1 MKLTSAIL
9 LLVCCVAMATSSRL
23 STVVTPSDSARISK
37 LFQGK
42 YSSLESAYYS
52 VIGLKSLTSGGA
64 VGSVEKESACELAK
78 SADVTSVTELGYAGA
93 LVKNLQCE
101 VEFSKEAVELATSK
115 LESTNMKTLFSAVS
129 FLTAAGVEVD
139 SSAVMTSLSASIKS
153 DNSVLSSSL
162 ALQAAAM
169 LPTTEGFDDLLATA
183 DIEDMAAQ
191 ADEVDSKYLH
201 FENSLEAT
209 SAFVTAVF
217 VASEVTGQTP
227 AVSNNQAVMLCNYLL
242 RLKNSASSSKQA
254 SMMVVP
260 LGHVVSNKHVVV
272 AMGEVVSGT
281 SVSESRPKI
290 QMLFSNVF
298 GQPITSLTVAADSVT
313 SAADNSLLV
322 DGQDFEFDG
331 LRLYELTVW
340 KGSPKS
346 GFYDVSL
353 SISSTSGK
361 QLVGLS
367 TMDFRVKVTAKITL
381 KNIQLGV
388 ANKDSANKGS
398 LKDVQ
403 YLGKTGPLKAEKQ
416 QRIVMKFQV
425 VDSATQQLIQ
435 PHQAFVRFEHRSS
448 KEDVIFVAESD
459 SQKTYKFE
467 VDLSTNEEL
476 RTGLYSM
483 QLIVGD
489 ATVSNPVF
497 WNFADITLKLGESAS
512 SKQGSALKNLYV
524 TKPTISHVFREAEER
539 PPAVVSQVFTVACL
553 LPLLALLVGWRSIG
567 ANLNGLKLA
576 PKNIIFHLG
585 LAGIFYLYYM
595 FWVKLDMFTT
605 LQYLMGIGSITFVF
619 GNSVL
624 SEMANSRN

>member
-1 MKLTSAIL
+1 MKLSSAIL
-9 LLVCCVAMATSSRL
+9 LLVLVATATASRLTSVVTSS
-23 STVVTPSDSARISK
+23 DSVRISK

-42 YSSLESAYYS
+42 YSDLESAYHS
-52 VIGLKSLTSGGA
+52 VTALKSLTSGGA

-78 SADVTSVTELGYAGA
+78 NADATSVTELGYAGA
-93 LVKNLQCE
+93 LVKALQCN
-101 VEFSKEAVELATSK
+101 VEFSSEAVELATSK

-139 SSAVMTSLSASIKS
+139 SSAVMAALSASMKQ

-162 ALQAAAM
+162 AIQAAAM
-169 LPTTEGFDDLLATA
+169 LPNKEGFEDLLATA

-201 FENSLEAT
+201 FENSLETT
-209 SAFVTAVF
+209 SAFLTAVF

-254 SMMVVP
+254 SMMVAP
-260 LGHVVSNKHVVV
+260 LGHVVSNKHVTV

-298 GQPITSLTVAADSVT
+298 GQPITSLKVTADSVT
-313 SAADNSLLV
+313 SASDNSLLV
-322 DGQDFEFDG
+322 DGQDFNFDG

-353 SISSTSGK
+353 SVSSSSGK
-361 QLVGLS
+361 QLVGIS

-388 ANKDSANKGS
+388 ANKDSAGS

-403 YLGKTGPLKAEKQ
+403 YLGKTAPLKAEKA

-425 VDSATQQLIQ
+425 VDSATEQLIQ
-435 PHQAFVRFEHRSS
+435 PHQAFVRFEHRST

-489 ATVSNPVF
+489 ATISNPVF
-497 WNFADITLKLGESAS
+497 WNFADITLKLGEMAPP
-512 SKQGSALKNLYV
+512 KQSALKNLYI
-524 TKPTISHVFREAEER
+524 TKPPISHKFREAEER
-539 PPAVVSQVFTVACL
+539 PPAIVSQAFTVACL
-553 LPLLALLVGWRSIG
+553 LPLVGLLVAWRSVG

-595 FWVKLDMFTT
+595 FWIKLNMFTT
-605 LQYLMGIGSITFVF
+605 LQYLFGIGSITFVF